1 MSNIHYKGGIC
12 LEMIEI
18 GVREGATSLA
28 ICPATGNLLITT
40 RNKIL
45 IYKFSIVTSAKSKY
59 VDFQECLQLSLP
71 FAPTEATIIE
81 DTIAV
86 LCPAHLLAFKVGL
99 VEEGEEG
106 GLLRSL
112 SSTYSF
118 SSESECSLEVKEDMR
133 GTKKTILR
141 NPRLIN
147 VTARRR
153 ADSSSEREM
162 QRKEETEDGIKKH
175 PGHLMI
181 GGSSSDEEE
190 SRLERVE
197 VALVDR
203 EKRDFGSFA
212 TPRLLEQVLGPQ
224 PCSEVTV
231 TVLGNWGSGFFGE
244 ATTLV
249 QAKLPEQ
256 ERRHERL
263 HLLRLEP
270 VYWREWRVRRGDKS
284 SRPAPHSP
292 LHSAWHSHLMSL
304 SLVAASVHEGYLFHL
319 PGHLRRPGKGVG
331 VARIATY
338 PFTSPV
344 LDLVLEPSVLHA
356 LTETG
361 LETYTLRAGY
371 HTVREAE
378 QVDGKTNALPP
389 PTTPICLIGLRPFL
403 GVKELL
409 LARKF
414 LVLISEPASGEEWTV
429 YCLHLP
435 SHALL
440 FQDMLQVADMNSGAP
455 HGFLQLVSEAHV
467 VARTWLHRL
476 MWLQV
481 TKPEG
486 REVTTEEVDEARA
499 NYHLSCLRLADHYV
513 RSPARSK
520 YILALPYYRMSGL
533 APLEV
538 LARLPL
544 ESPLTPGVTAY
555 IEDLLLHPASQEENF
570 LEAKVADSVISI
582 LGNHCPNDLVRLVL
596 TSPLLRSF
604 KTRQSLEVLHASLN
618 QGEVGGDHAVAAVLV
633 GGPGAWLSRVPP
645 VQLSTTLLSNHQ
657 LLFEPDPKDVG
668 QCLSSLGLEVR
679 VHAPVV
685 FVEV

>member
-1 MSNIHYKGGIC
+1 M
-12 LEMIEI
+12 
-18 GVREGATSLA
+18 GVQNDKR
-28 ICPATGNLLITT
+28 
-40 RNKIL
+40 R
-45 IYKFSIVTSAKSKY
+45 
-59 VDFQECLQLSLP
+59 
-71 FAPTEATIIE
+71 
-81 DTIAV
+81 
-86 LCPAHLLAFKVGL
+86 KV
-99 VEEGEEG
+99 
-106 GLLRSL
+106 
-112 SSTYSF
+112 ST
-118 SSESECSLEVKEDMR
+118 
-133 GTKKTILR
+133 
-141 NPRLIN
+141 
-147 VTARRR
+147 
-153 ADSSSEREM
+153 
-162 QRKEETEDGIKKH
+162 
-175 PGHLMI
+175 
-181 GGSSSDEEE
+181 
-190 SRLERVE
+190 
-197 VALVDR
+197 
-203 EKRDFGSFA
+203 
-212 TPRLLEQVLGPQ
+212 
-224 PCSEVTV
+224 
-231 TVLGNWGSGFFGE
+231 FF
-244 ATTLV
+244 
-249 QAKLPEQ
+249 AKLQEQ
-256 ERRHERL
+256 KNRRMTINNGFV
-263 HLLRLEP
+263 P
-270 VYWREWRVRRGDKS
+270 
-284 SRPAPHSP
+284 
-292 LHSAWHSHLMSL
+292 
-304 SLVAASVHEGYLFHL
+304 
-319 PGHLRRPGKGVG
+319 
-331 VARIATY
+331 
-338 PFTSPV
+338 
-344 LDLVLEPSVLHA
+344 
-356 LTETG
+356 
-361 LETYTLRAGY
+361 
-371 HTVREAE
+371 
-378 QVDGKTNALPP
+378 
-389 PTTPICLIGLRPFL
+389 
-403 GVKELL
+403 KEK
-409 LARKF
+409 RKF

-481 TKPEG
+481 TRPEG